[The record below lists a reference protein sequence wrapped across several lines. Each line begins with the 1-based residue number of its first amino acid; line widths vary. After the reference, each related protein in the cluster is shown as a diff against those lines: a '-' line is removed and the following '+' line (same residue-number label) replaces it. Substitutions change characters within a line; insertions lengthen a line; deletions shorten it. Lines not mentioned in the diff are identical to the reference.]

1 MLLKVTLKCLS
12 LRVVLDLLNQVVNV
26 DAMWSF
32 HHRIRHAWD
41 VEVDVFLIDCKVELV
56 RVWWCSITVFG
67 RTKFLHCVC
76 LCLIPRVSPF
86 YREHAWRDC
95 LHTSR
100 VSPFYLKN
108 QVLLANV
115 YQQSLVNGTFFAFST
130 KTRSVSSGCPDRSQ
144 IGLALESLTR
154 GASPKRLL
162 NELSNWLLIN
172 CRTRLIIPFSPTVIV
187 CEWDLWWWSR
197 KHVSSFI
204 QHFSSFQ
211 FFNF

>member
-1 MLLKVTLKCLS
+1 MLLKITLKCLS
-12 LRVVLDLLNQVVNV
+12 LRVILDLLNQVVNV

-32 HHRIRHAWD
+32 HHRIRHAGD
-41 VEVDVFLIDCKVELV
+41 VEVDVFVINRKVELV
-56 RVWWCSITVFG
+56 RVWWCSITMSG

-115 YQQSLVNGTFFAFST
+115 HQQSLVNGTFFLSPE
-130 KTRSVSSGCPDRSQ
+130 KRVSSPRVSPFDHRLDLDWV
-144 IGLALESLTR
+144 GLENSAR
-154 GASPKRLL
+154 GASPKVNILDWLFVSRRLL
-162 NELSNWLLIN
+162 IMDVVRISYL
-172 CRTRLIIPFSPTVIV
+172 F
-187 CEWDLWWWSR
+187 
-197 KHVSSFI
+197 
-204 QHFSSFQ
+204 
-211 FFNF
+211 